1 MISLCDFFRFCHNIL
16 YRFYANGEIV
26 KVIDDDYN
34 RIITFKAKNEI
45 IKMNRNCSNI
55 DKWIWTEKYVHEHHA
70 YDKNVIVS
78 WENVWTNSYVQ
89 MYKVL

>member
-26 KVIDDDYN
+26 KVTDDDYN

-55 DKWIWTEKYVHEHHA
+55 DK
-70 YDKNVIVS
+70 
-78 WENVWTNSYVQ
+78 
-89 MYKVL
+89 